1 MRHQAWMFLVLNLA
15 MANVIQNDE
24 DTDCDSLHHLEDGNH
39 NVREEHNV
47 TEYHNV
53 IKEQNNKDDLHNP
66 DKDFASYSKPSK
78 TEEYTEKR
86 KPFKVEEREKDTFNM
101 EEERK
106 YFKVEGEG
114 NKEREPKQLQ
124 FSRLMERSVVILVVR
139 ISHLKYV
146 V

>member
-1 MRHQAWMFLVLNLA
+1 MFLVLNVALA
-15 MANVIQNDE
+15 SAMPNDE
-24 DTDCDSLHHLEDGNH
+24 DKDCDGHHHLEDGNH
-39 NVREEHNV
+39 NV

-53 IKEQNNKDDLHNP
+53 VEEHNNKDDLHNP